1 MYLCMNE
8 ITIGYLSWKRHDI
21 LEQTLK
27 SHKENGLFDIIPP
40 ENRIIFFQEISQ
52 QDRNIADKYNLN
64 ILGNKENIGILNAF
78 IELVQNCKTKY
89 FIFSENDW
97 LLIENK
103 DLCRNVFN
111 DCIQLLNDNEKNIIK
126 LRHINNPGKPLYSR
140 PHDINQWLN
149 SNYHGFSY
157 KLESLSWLDNPNN
170 YYKSGI
176 LDEIQYNYKWY
187 STTLEHQK
195 WSNNIF
201 IANTSF
207 LKNTITQMLIN
218 FKDTDK
224 YLGLEDIL
232 INYNNAFGKNTQLDE
247 YINEYKK
254 LRIVAGIGLF
264 THQDKII

>member
-1 MYLCMNE
+1 MNE
-8 ITIGYLSWKRHDI
+8 ITIGYLTWKRYDI

-27 SHKENGLFDIIPP
+27 SHKENGLFEIIPP

-52 QDRNIADKYNLN
+52 QDRNIANKYNLN
-64 ILGNKENIGILNAF
+64 TFGNKKNIGILNAF
-78 IELVQNCKTKY
+78 IELVKNCKTKY
-89 FIFSENDW
+89 FIFCENDW

-103 DLCRNVFN
+103 ELCRNVFN
-111 DCIQLLNDNEKNIIK
+111 DCIQLLDNNEKNIIK
-126 LRHINNPGKPLYSR
+126 LRHIKNPGSPLYSR
-140 PHDINQWLN
+140 PYNINIWL
-149 SNYHGFSY
+149 SENYHGFPY
-157 KLESLSWLDNPNN
+157 KLESLSWLNNPNDF
-170 YYKSGI
+170 YKPGV
-176 LDEIQYNYKWY
+176 LNEIQYKYKWY

-224 YLGLEDIL
+224 YLGLEDVL
-232 INYNNAFGKNTQLDE
+232 INYNNVFRKNTQLDE